1 IEITG
6 SPICVSRHCQ
16 TQVNRLRRDAGTGV
30 DAGDAAV
37 WSAVRENAIWG
48 LYIKRRTRAK
58 EFYQTIGKITYA
70 VKKKIRAT
78 TCSNPGAWGL
88 ARRCRSA
95 FDLHD
100 FRPDG
105 LLDMGLAQ
113 TKQAHAIGGI
123 SMCAGLKEATHLV
136 HTQWIVEE
144 LHAFRRVDIYC
155 LVLAR
160 GQFT

>member
-1 IEITG
+1 MD
-6 SPICVSRHCQ
+6 
-16 TQVNRLRRDAGTGV
+16 RLGCGAGTRV
-30 DAGDAAV
+30 DAGDAV
-37 WSAVRENAIWG
+37 LRSAVRENAIWG
-48 LYIKRRTRAK
+48 LYIKRQTRLK

-88 ARRCRSA
+88 ARRCRSV

-113 TKQAHAIGGI
+113 TKQAHAIGWI

-136 HTQWIVEE
+136 H
-144 LHAFRRVDIYC
+144 A
-155 LVLAR
+155 
-160 GQFT
+160 